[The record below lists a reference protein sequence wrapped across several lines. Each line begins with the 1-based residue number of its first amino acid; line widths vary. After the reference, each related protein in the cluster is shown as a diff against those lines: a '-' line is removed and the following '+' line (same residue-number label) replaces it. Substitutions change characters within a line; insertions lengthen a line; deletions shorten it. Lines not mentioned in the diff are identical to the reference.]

1 MARIAVLL
9 ISLVALALAQTSS
22 RAGKKRSDEEPQ
34 PRVVEPGDDTRPP
47 ADAVVLFSGK
57 DLAGWVNKEGA
68 STGCTVDEGIMV
80 CTSGAGDVYSR
91 EKFQSAQIHLEF
103 NVPHMPEQQ
112 GQLRGNSGVY
122 LHAKYEIQILDSYKN
137 PTYAHGSLGGLY
149 GQAPPLVNAARPPG
163 QWQTYDMILRA
174 PKCDSSGK
182 VIAKA
187 VVTVVLNGVLIH
199 DHIAIDASEKLGA
212 GCDPG
217 PLMMQDHSG
226 FPNAP
231 VTSMKFRNIWIRPL
245 E

>member
-1 MARIAVLL
+1 MTRLAIL
-9 ISLVALALAQTSS
+9 ALALGSLVLAQNAA
-22 RAGKKRSDEEPQ
+22 RKRKTDEPQ
-34 PRVVEPGDDTRPP
+34 PRVVTPGDSATAPS
-47 ADAVVLFSGK
+47 DAKVLFSGK
-57 DLAGWVNKEGA
+57 DISGWVNREGRP
-68 STGCTVDEGIMV
+68 TGCVADDGVMS
-80 CTSGAGDVYSR
+80 CTSGAGDVFSA

-103 NVPHMPEQQ
+103 NVPHMPDQQ

-122 LHAKYEIQILDSYKN
+122 LHAKYEIQILDSYEN

-174 PKCDSSGK
+174 PKCDPSGK
-182 VIAKA
+182 VIEKA

-199 DHIAIDASEKLGA
+199 DHVAIDASEKLGERCEA
-212 GCDPG
+212 G

-231 VTSMKFRNIWIRPL
+231 VTTMKFRNIWIRPL